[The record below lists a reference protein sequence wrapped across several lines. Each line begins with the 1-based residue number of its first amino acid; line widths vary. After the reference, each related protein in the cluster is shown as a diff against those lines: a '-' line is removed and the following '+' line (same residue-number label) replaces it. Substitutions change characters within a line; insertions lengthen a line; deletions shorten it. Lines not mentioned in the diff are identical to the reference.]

1 MKFCHC
7 ILGGTKACLTCS
19 NNCMQTA
26 RAIEFILPSTK
37 KRQTR
42 QEWLTKDG
50 TFETIKKLLNAD
62 NRDKQ
67 EDIINLHTKKQQEI
81 LKEME
86 EREKEFLKLINKPAG
101 ECMEENN
108 ETKKECKCSEKA
120 EGFKDD
126 AGKPALS
133 LVPPAAK
140 AAIAKIM
147 EYGMTKYGKDTWQTV
162 SPRRYLD
169 AALRHLDAIQDDW
182 DAKDEES
189 GLPHTFHA
197 LCNLAYIVAITEN
210 AKTDKK

>member
-26 RAIEFILPSTK
+26 GAIEFILPSTENPQKRRDWLK
-37 KRQTR
+37 KYGFVEELMDFLNIESADTTTKNVPHSAMQTEEKL
-42 QEWLTKDG
+42 QE
-50 TFETIKKLLNAD
+50 
-62 NRDKQ
+62 
-67 EDIINLHTKKQQEI
+67 
-81 LKEME
+81 LKE
-86 EREKEFLKLINKPAG
+86 KLIKAKTIAK
-101 ECMEENN
+101 CMEENN

-133 LVPPAAK
+133 LVPTAAK

>member
-1 MKFCHC
+1 MNFCHC
-7 ILGGTKACLTCS
+7 ILGGTKACLTCT
-19 NNCMQTA
+19 NNCMQTGVGV
-26 RAIEFILPSTK
+26 EFIFPSTK
-37 KRQTR
+37 KPQTR

-50 TFETIKKLLNAD
+50 AFETIKKLLKTD
-62 NRDKQ
+62 DKNHFQ
-67 EDIINLHTKKQQEI
+67 EDVDLCAEKQQKI
-81 LKEME
+81 LKEI
-86 EREKEFLKLINKPAG
+86 EKEFLNLRNKTAG
-101 ECMEENN
+101 ECMKENN
-108 ETKKECKCSEKA
+108 ETKKECKCSETKK

-147 EYGMTKYGKDTWQTV
+147 EYGMTKYGKDTWQSV
-162 SPRRYLD
+162 SPSRYLD
-169 AALRHLDAIQDDW
+169 AALRHLDAIQDNW